1 MLKIQSD
8 AKIATMPVTSSRRA
22 QRRAQSEQEILTLAR
37 SVVAESGVEALT
49 LRGLASQLGMAP
61 SGVHYYFA
69 SREDLLAAV
78 VTSTFHDLAACVEQA
93 TAALPQDEQ
102 LARWTVGASA
112 YARWATDQPELFELA
127 HSRAAT
133 RLKAVPGLL
142 DAKDRVAQAL
152 MTPLLSA
159 ADNGRS
165 RPSSAVAAAVP
176 LVREP
181 LQQWAQATGAHLPE
195 DVRLAALLTY
205 IALQGH
211 VLLVLSGSLPAELLR
226 DDSLL
231 AAHLQVLTHSWT
243 DHA

>member
-1 MLKIQSD
+1 MD
-8 AKIATMPVTSSRRA
+8 GMTGRRA
-22 QRRAQSEQEILTLAR
+22 RRRAESEQEIRTLAR
-37 SVVAESGVEALT
+37 TVVAESGAEALT
-49 LRGLASQLGMAP
+49 LRGLATQLGMAP

-69 SREDLLAAV
+69 SRDDLVAAL
-78 VTSTFHDLAACVEQA
+78 VTDTFYDLAAHVEAA
-93 TAALPQDEQ
+93 TAALPPAEQ
-102 LARWTVGASA
+102 LARWTVGATA

-152 MTPLLSA
+152 MTPLIAAAGSGRACPSA
-159 ADNGRS
+159 S
-165 RPSSAVAAAVP
+165 VTAAVP
-176 LVREP
+176 LVSEP
-181 LQQWAQATGAHLPE
+181 LQQWAQATGAQLPD

-226 DDSLL
+226 DDALL
-231 AAHLQVLTHSWT
+231 AAHLQVLVSQWL
-243 DHA
+243 A